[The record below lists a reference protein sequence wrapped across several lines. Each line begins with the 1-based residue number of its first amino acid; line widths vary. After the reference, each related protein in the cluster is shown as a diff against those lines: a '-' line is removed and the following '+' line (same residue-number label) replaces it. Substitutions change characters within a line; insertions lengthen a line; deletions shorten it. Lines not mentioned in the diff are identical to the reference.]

1 MSDREPPPPGTEGE
15 QVEDMGSALRVLQDR
30 MNRWEDAHRLERRTP
45 SQEVAQMQRELDSE
59 REQNA
64 VLKRQLE
71 AAEKDRDAQRQR
83 TATAEEALHAERNAR
98 TQERTAMGQAMGGMQ
113 SQIEEAMR
121 ALQGAAAPRAGAVT
135 MDISEQQGSGAT
147 TASQETALAKLH
159 NEAVRHVHPRLT
171 SDYTAEQG
179 ADWIDSLTLH
189 RPQCTRASVWRLP
202 NR

>member
-83 TATAEEALHAERNAR
+83 TATAEEGANGRPDVQPRRWLLAGLAR
-98 TQERTAMGQAMGGMQ
+98 AGDPTGSGQG
-113 SQIEEAMR
+113 R
-121 ALQGAAAPRAGAVT
+121 ALMPQGGELRAR
-135 MDISEQQGSGAT
+135 M
-147 TASQETALAKLH
+147 H
-159 NEAVRHVHPRLT
+159 F
-171 SDYTAEQG
+171 
-179 ADWIDSLTLH
+179 
-189 RPQCTRASVWRLP
+189 
-202 NR
+202 NRG